1 MENVRTQAQDSTGC
15 RSSQPFDA
23 HEPMGTVGPLH
34 GRGLEKY
41 CQSGTSGLCPPPS
54 TATRNVD
61 GSRRDNE
68 VSARQSEAKS
78 APRHDDVAVLGFAPA
93 EDEHAVCAEIT
104 PAELSG
110 RVTVANVLRLLE
122 RQNYR
127 CALTGR
133 HVTPDLASLDHI
145 VPVRCGGEHR
155 IENAQVL
162 HRNVNRAKT
171 TMTNE
176 EFIALCRE
184 VVEHAAQQNFN

>member
-1 MENVRTQAQDSTGC
+1 M
-15 RSSQPFDA
+15 
-23 HEPMGTVGPLH
+23 
-34 GRGLEKY
+34 
-41 CQSGTSGLCPPPS
+41 
-54 TATRNVD
+54 
-61 GSRRDNE
+61 
-68 VSARQSEAKS
+68 
-78 APRHDDVAVLGFAPA
+78 AVLGFAPA

-133 HVTPDLASLDHI
+133 LLTPDLASLDHI

-184 VVEHAAQQNFN
+184 VVEYAAQQNFN